1 MPIRT
6 KIKIESLVVGGIQM
20 KVVNHIKEIRLKKG
34 ISQVKMAQD
43 LQITRQTIN
52 AIEKNKYNPSLELAL
67 KLVKYLD
74 VPIEELFYLEE
85 E

>member
-1 MPIRT
+1 
-6 KIKIESLVVGGIQM
+6 M

-34 ISQVKMAQD
+34 ITQVQMAED

-67 KLVKYLD
+67 KLIKYFD
-74 VPIEELFYLEE
+74 VPIEELFYLAETE
-85 E
+85 GE